1 VLFYLAVYAV
11 GVIAGFLNVMAAG
24 GSLLTLPM
32 LIFLGFPAAAAN
44 GTNRVA
50 ILVQSVAAVTAFR
63 QQGYAETRAGLPF
76 ALMAVPGA
84 IAGALVAVHVSDEA
98 FRAILAAV
106 LALSVVGLLFPSRRR
121 RDAGEGSRRTYVVAL
136 VSFVGVGFYG
146 GFIQAGVGFLF
157 MLVFHRLLGLDLVRT
172 NVYKVLVVLFLSTPA
187 LVVFIITGNVVWGT
201 AIALAAGTATG
212 AVVATR
218 VSVKGGERPI
228 RMVLA
233 VALLLMAVR
242 LVW

>member
-1 VLFYLAVYAV
+1 
-11 GVIAGFLNVMAAG
+11 
-24 GSLLTLPM
+24 
-32 LIFLGFPAAAAN
+32 
-44 GTNRVA
+44 
-50 ILVQSVAAVTAFR
+50 
-63 QQGYAETRAGLPF
+63 
-76 ALMAVPGA
+76 
-84 IAGALVAVHVSDEA
+84 
-98 FRAILAAV
+98 
-106 LALSVVGLLFPSRRR
+106 
-121 RDAGEGSRRTYVVAL
+121 VVAL
-136 VSFVGVGFYG
+136 LSFVGVGFYG

-187 LVVFIITGNVVWGT
+187 LVVFIVTGNVVWGT
-201 AIALAAGTATG
+201 ALVLAAGTATG

-228 RMVLA
+228 RIVLA